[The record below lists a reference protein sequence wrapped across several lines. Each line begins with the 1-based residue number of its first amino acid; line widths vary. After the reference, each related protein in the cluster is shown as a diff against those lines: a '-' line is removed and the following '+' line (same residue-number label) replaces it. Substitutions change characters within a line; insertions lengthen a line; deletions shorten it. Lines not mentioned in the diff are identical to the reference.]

1 MSLPISTSVSR
12 PVNSLGGKKL
22 HEMKT
27 ERKNYGILYTKNM
40 ENFEAWTSY
49 FCRVIKV

>member
-1 MSLPISTSVSR
+1 MSLPISTSVSG

-27 ERKNYGILYTKNM
+27 ERKKLYGILYTKNM

-49 FCRVIKV
+49 FCRMI